1 MEINRIGS
9 KGLKHRMMY
18 PMQVIVDVPEGVA
31 GDWRIEKIT
40 VSQVEAD
47 LFNFGNSLNGCSDR
61 DIDPGTYTRLMYQGT
76 VVMSDTPAEKRDH
89 LEFISRA
96 KGHILINGLGLGYA
110 VEACGRK
117 SSVQRIT
124 VIEKS
129 SDVLLLS
136 KQHYL
141 NKYPDKVEIIHADA
155 FTWTPPKGARYD
167 AVWHDIWNHIGSDN
181 LKEMD
186 QLHQKYK
193 GISDWQGSWGRR
205 DCEKMARIE
214 ARLRSRRA
222 SGTHHFDEDEV
233 A

>member
-1 MEINRIGS
+1 MEINRIIS
-9 KGLKHRMMY
+9 KDLKPRMMD
-18 PMQVIVDVPEGVA
+18 PLRVIVDVPEGVA
-31 GDWRIEKIT
+31 GDWRIEKFT

-47 LFNFGNSLNGCSDR
+47 LFNFGNSRNARSGR
-61 DIDPGTYTRLMYQGT
+61 DIDPDTYTRLMYQGT

-89 LEFISRA
+89 IEFISRA
-96 KGHILINGLGLGYA
+96 KRHILINGLGLGYA

-124 VIEKS
+124 VIEMS

-155 FTWTPPKGARYD
+155 FTWTPPKEVRYD
-167 AVWHDIWNHIGSDN
+167 AVWHDIWNHICSDN

-186 QLHQKYK
+186 QLYHKYK
-193 GISDWQGSWGRR
+193 GISDWQGSWCRN
-205 DCEKMARIE
+205 DCEKMAKIE
-214 ARLRSRRA
+214 TQLQSRRA
-222 SGTHHFDEDEV
+222 SGPHHFDEDEV